1 MEKYMPITAL
11 GPGDPDDGDQGRQQ
25 RGLAI
30 AVLEQNIRPDKFGY
44 KVPSQSGN
52 GVYLV
57 NLEHGAYCTCPDF
70 EKRDL
75 PCKHVF
81 AVEALLQRGEQLD
94 TPDAPEPEAEAAGLW
109 TAQPWQAYNA
119 AQVNE
124 GDLFATLLHDL
135 CDTVPQPPQANGRP
149 RLPLSDMLYGMGLK
163 VYSTLSTRRAM
174 SEIRGAV
181 ASGRMCREPSFSTPI
196 RYFERPGV
204 TPVLR
209 ALIQMSA
216 LPLRDLE
223 VDFAQDSNGFA
234 STAYNRWFDH
244 KWGGSKKEAKWVK
257 LHLMCGVQT
266 NIVTVADATASQS
279 ADSIYLPD
287 FVKITAEN
295 FRINEV
301 SADMAYSSRKNLH
314 AIADAGG
321 TPFIPFKS
329 NAVAVRKGTGMK
341 GRDPLW
347 EQMYHHF
354 TLRADDFNRHYHKR
368 SNVETVFYMIKAKFG
383 ERVRA
388 KTDTAQINEVL
399 MKVLCHNICVLI
411 RAMYALG
418 ITPVF
423 DQGTFASETALDAKV
438 IGF

>member
-1 MEKYMPITAL
+1 MDKLITAL
-11 GPGDPDDGDQGRQQ
+11 GPNDSDDGEQGRQQ

-57 NLEHGAYCTCPDF
+57 NLEHGPYCTCPDF
-70 EKRDL
+70 EKRVRA
-75 PCKHVF
+75 CKHVF

-94 TPDAPEPEAEAAGLW
+94 DPKPEALVERV
-109 TAQPWQAYNA
+109 TQPWAAYNA

-124 GDLFATLLHDL
+124 GDLFATLLRDL

-181 ASGRMCREPSFSTPI
+181 AMGRMCREPSFSTPI
-196 RYFERPGV
+196 RYFERPEV

-209 ALIQMSA
+209 ELIQLSA

-223 VDFAQDSNGFA
+223 INFAQDSSGFA
-234 STAYNRWFDH
+234 STSYNRWFDH
-244 KWGGSKKEAKWVK
+244 KWGGSKKETKWVK
-257 LHLMCGVQT
+257 VHLMCGVQT

-279 ADSIYLPD
+279 ADSPYLPD
-287 FVKITAEN
+287 FVRITAEH

-314 AIADAGG
+314 AIVDAGG
-321 TPFIPFKS
+321 TPFIPFKTGS
-329 NAVAVRKGTGMK
+329 VAVQKGK
-341 GRDPLW
+341 RSRDSLW

-354 TLRADDFNRHYHKR
+354 TLREADFNRHYHKR
-368 SNVETVFYMIKAKFG
+368 SNVETVFHMIKAKFG
-383 ERVRA
+383 DKVRA
-388 KTDTAQINEVL
+388 KTDTAQVNEVL
-399 MKVLCHNICVLI
+399 MKVLCHNVCVLI

-423 DQGTFASETALDAKV
+423 DQLTFASETALDAKV
-438 IGF
+438 VNI

>member
-1 MEKYMPITAL
+1 MDKLITAL
-11 GPGDPDDGDQGRQQ
+11 GPNDSDDGEQGRQQ

-57 NLEHGAYCTCPDF
+57 NLEHGPYCTCPDF
-70 EKRDL
+70 EKRVRA
-75 PCKHVF
+75 CKHVF

-94 TPDAPEPEAEAAGLW
+94 DPKPEALVERV
-109 TAQPWQAYNA
+109 TQPWAAYNA

-124 GDLFATLLHDL
+124 GDLFATLLRDL

-163 VYSTLSTRRAM
+163 VYSTLSTRQAM

-181 ASGRMCREPSFSTPI
+181 AMGRMCREPSFSTPI
-196 RYFERPGV
+196 RYFERPEV

-209 ALIQMSA
+209 ELIQLSA

-223 VDFAQDSNGFA
+223 INFAQDSSGFA
-234 STAYNRWFDH
+234 STSYNRWFDH
-244 KWGGSKKEAKWVK
+244 KWGGSKKETKWVK
-257 LHLMCGVQT
+257 VHLMCGVQT

-279 ADSIYLPD
+279 ADSPYLPD
-287 FVKITAEN
+287 FVRITAEH

-314 AIADAGG
+314 AIVDAGG
-321 TPFIPFKS
+321 TPFIPFKTGS
-329 NAVAVRKGTGMK
+329 VAVQKGK
-341 GRDPLW
+341 RSRDSLW

-354 TLRADDFNRHYHKR
+354 TLREADFNRHYHKR
-368 SNVETVFYMIKAKFG
+368 SNVETVFHMIKAKFG
-383 ERVRA
+383 DKVRA
-388 KTDTAQINEVL
+388 KTDTAQVNEVL
-399 MKVLCHNICVLI
+399 MKVLCHNVCVLI

-423 DQGTFASETALDAKV
+423 DQLTFASETALDAKV
-438 IGF
+438 VNI